1 MPKII
6 ITRKF
11 GHCEDGINAVEY
23 LPSDEPQEV
32 SERCAEVALQE
43 GWAKLPL
50 EPKSEPG
57 RQSQD
62 SGPEKP
68 SSSQPAGQASR
79 RQTLRSSGVGR
90 GSSS

>member
-1 MPKII
+1 MQKII
-6 ITRKF
+6 VTRKF
-11 GHCEDGINAVEY
+11 GHADDGINAVEY

-32 SERCAEVALQE
+32 SDRCAEVALQE

-50 EPKSEPG
+50 EPKPEPG

-68 SSSQPAGQASR
+68 SSSQPAAPASR
-79 RQTLRSSGVGR
+79 RSTLRPSGAGR